1 MEGKR
6 RPIETIEGTGG
17 SLAEALEDAARKAV
31 DANAANVGKEYV
43 VLYHVVTVDNPRIS
57 EHKITLAAGE
67 G

>member
-6 RPIETIEGTGG
+6 RPIETIEGRGE
-17 SLAEALEDAARKAV
+17 SLLDALQDAADKAV
-31 DANAANVGKEYV
+31 AANAANVGKEYV